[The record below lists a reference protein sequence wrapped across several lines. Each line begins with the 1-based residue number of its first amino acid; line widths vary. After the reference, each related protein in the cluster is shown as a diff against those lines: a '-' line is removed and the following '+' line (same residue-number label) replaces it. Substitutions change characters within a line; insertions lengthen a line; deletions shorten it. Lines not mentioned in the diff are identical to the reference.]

1 MQNKVST
8 GSNKFNLRWLLVV
21 LMTILGV
28 GVFLSSVY
36 FLIIPAGYQGGRNP
50 YYGITLL
57 FNRETWDELHLWT
70 SLALIVILAVHI
82 IIHWQWIRVMT
93 KRLFDA
99 EFYEK
104 SRNNARAL
112 FNVILNIVAAL
123 SFILASLSGIYFMF
137 APSRSLA
144 STAPHV
150 IFDWYTWDVIHT
162 WSGVVMFLAVF
173 LHIYI
178 HWNWIVRMVSRSL
191 SFGKLNSKQIVQ
203 GVQNG

>member
-8 GSNKFNLRWLLVV
+8 VSNKFNLRWLLVV

-36 FLIIPAGYQGGRNP
+36 FLFIPAGFQGGRNP

-57 FNRETWDELHLWT
+57 FDRESWDELHLWT
-70 SLALIVILAVHI
+70 GLVMIVILAVHI
-82 IIHWQWIRVMT
+82 VIHWQWIKVMA
-93 KRLFDA
+93 KRLLDPQ
-99 EFYEK
+99 FYEK
-104 SRNNARAL
+104 GRNNARAL
-112 FNVILNIVAAL
+112 FNVVLNLVAAI

-137 APSRSLA
+137 APSRSMA
-144 STAPHV
+144 STAPHI

-162 WSGVVMFLAVF
+162 WSGVVMFLSVF
-173 LHIYI
+173 MHIYI
-178 HWNWIVRMVSRSL
+178 HWNWIVRMLSRSL
-191 SFGKLNSKQIVQ
+191 SLGRSNSKQIVQ